1 VKRSQG
7 DRRQQEES
15 VKGNGYNPNPVNT
28 LFRDAVHGRLSRRE
42 IMKRGSA
49 LGLSATLMG
58 TILRAEAVGA
68 QGATPTGETT
78 PGWSIPSADDILAE
92 VELNTSD
99 YKGIKF
105 NWVGGADGPGT
116 PYEEALIARFNEITG
131 AEATLVKGAEST
143 TDRLQFYLQTFA
155 AQSGDID
162 VAQIDVIWPGILY
175 SHAVDLSDSVPPGDF
190 FERIVEN
197 NTVQDVLVGIPVF
210 TDAGILYFRTDLQEK
225 YGFDKGA
232 PATWDDLENQAKTI
246 AEGEIGT
253 SPAFTGFV
261 WQGNAY
267 EGLTCDA
274 LEWQYSQ
281 DGGQIIDPD
290 GTVTVNNEHA
300 VAAFER
306 AAKWVGGI
314 SPSAVTG
321 YMEEDARGVWQGG
334 NSAFMRNWPYAY
346 ANGQEEGSVI
356 KDKFDV
362 GQLPAGDGGQHAAT
376 LGGWQVF
383 VSKYSKNQ
391 DVAKEFAKYWSS
403 APIQKSRSIERA
415 NLPTIGDL
423 YKDPEVL
430 AAQPY
435 YEAMFDVFNGGAVPR
450 PSTPAADLYNDVSIA
465 YFTAVNQILTGADAA
480 STVESMAK
488 DLEDIMSEL

>member
-1 VKRSQG
+1 MWLDLRAQLEV
-7 DRRQQEES
+7 S
-15 VKGNGYNPNPVNT
+15 VNGYNPNPVNN
-28 LFRDAVHGRLSRRE
+28 LFRDAINGRLSRRE

-49 LGLSATLMG
+49 LGLSAALMG
-58 TILRAEAVGA
+58 TILRAESVGA
-68 QGATPTGETT
+68 QGATPAGEAT

-99 YKGIKF
+99 FAGIKF

-175 SHAVDLSDSVPPGDF
+175 SHAVDLSDSVPPGEF
-190 FERIVEN
+190 FERIMEN

-210 TDAGILYFRTDLQEK
+210 TDAGILYSRTDLLEK
-225 YGFDKGA
+225 YGYSAA
-232 PATWDDLENQAKTI
+232 PETWDELEEMAKKIT
-246 AEGEIGT
+246 EGEIAT
-253 SPAFTGFV
+253 SEAFTGFV

-290 GTVTVNNEHA
+290 GTVTVNNDGA
-300 VAAFER
+300 IAAFER
-306 AAKWVGGI
+306 AAAWVGGI

-356 KDKFDV
+356 KDKFSV
-362 GQLPAGDGGQHAAT
+362 GVLPAGDSGQHAAT

-423 YKDPEVL
+423 YKDPDVL

-435 YEAMFDVFNGGAVPR
+435 YESMFDVFNGGAVPR
-450 PSTPAADLYNDVSIA
+450 PSTPSADLYNDVSIA
-465 YFTAVNQILTGADAA
+465 YFTAVNQILTGADAK
-480 STVESMAK
+480 STVESLQS

>member
-1 VKRSQG
+1 M
-7 DRRQQEES
+7 
-15 VKGNGYNPNPVNT
+15 KGFRYNPNPVNN
-28 LFRDAVHGRLSRRE
+28 LYRDALHGRLSRRE
-42 IMKRGSA
+42 IMRRGSA
-49 LGLSATLMG
+49 LGLSAAMMG
-58 TILRAEAVGA
+58 TILRAESVGA
-68 QGATPTGETT
+68 QGTPSAEAT

-99 YKGIKF
+99 FKGVKF
-105 NWVGGADGPGT
+105 NWVGGSDGPGT

-175 SHAVDLSDSVPPGDF
+175 SHAVDLSDSMPEGDF
-190 FERIVEN
+190 FERIVAN
-197 NTVQDVLVGIPVF
+197 NTVQDTLVGIPVF
-210 TDAGILYFRTDLQEK
+210 TDAGILYSRTDLLEK
-225 YGFDKGA
+225 YGYDA
-232 PATWDDLENQAKTI
+232 PPETWDELEEMAQKIT
-246 AEGEIGT
+246 EGEIAT
-253 SPAFTGFV
+253 SQAFTGFV

-290 GTVTVNNEHA
+290 SGEVTVNNPEA
-300 VAAFER
+300 IAAFER
-306 AAKWVGGI
+306 AAAWVGGI
-314 SPSAVTG
+314 SPEAVTG

-346 ANGQEEGSVI
+346 ANGQEEGSAI
-356 KDKFDV
+356 KDKFTV
-362 GQLPAGDGGQHAAT
+362 GVLPAGDGGQHAAT

-383 VSKYSKNQ
+383 VSKYSQNQ
-391 DVAKEFAKYWSS
+391 DAAKEFAKYWASS
-403 APIQKSRSIERA
+403 PIQKSRAIERA
-415 NLPTIGDL
+415 NLPTIGSL
-423 YKDPEVL
+423 YEDEDVL

-435 YEAMFDVFNGGAVPR
+435 YESMFDVFNGGAVPR
-450 PSTPAADLYNDVSIA
+450 PSTVSADLYNDVSIA
-465 YFTAVNQILTGADAA
+465 YFTAVNQILSGADAA
-480 STVESMAK
+480 STVEDMASE
-488 DLEDIMSEL
+488 LEDIMSEL

>member
-1 VKRSQG
+1 M
-7 DRRQQEES
+7 
-15 VKGNGYNPNPVNT
+15 KGYGYNPNPVNN

-42 IMKRGSA
+42 IIKRGSA

-68 QGATPTGETT
+68 QGTPAAEAT

-92 VELNTSD
+92 LELNTSD
-99 YKGIKF
+99 FAGVAF

-116 PYEEALIARFNEITG
+116 PYEEALLARFNEITG
-131 AEATLVKGAEST
+131 AQATLIKGAEST

-155 AQSGDID
+155 AQASDID

-175 SHAVDLSDSVPPGDF
+175 SHAVDLSDSVPPGEF
-190 FERIVEN
+190 FERIVKN
-197 NTVQDVLVGIPVF
+197 NTVQDTLVGIPVF
-210 TDAGILYFRTDLQEK
+210 TDAGICYFRSDLQEK
-225 YGFDKGA
+225 YGFEPGA
-232 PATWDDLENQAKTI
+232 PATWDDLEEQAKAI
-246 AEGEIGT
+246 AEGEIAE

-290 GTVTVNNEHA
+290 SGEVTVNNEQA
-300 VAAFER
+300 IASFER
-306 AAKWVGGI
+306 AAGWVGTI
-314 SPSAVTG
+314 SPEAVTG

-356 KDKFDV
+356 KDKFGV
-362 GQLPAGDGGQHAAT
+362 GLLPAGDSGQHAAT

-383 VSKYSKNQ
+383 VSKYSQNQ
-391 DVAKEFAKYWSS
+391 EVAKEFAKFWAS
-403 APIQKSRSIERA
+403 APIQKSRAIERA

-423 YKDPEVL
+423 YTDPEVL

-435 YEAMFDVFNGGAVPR
+435 YEAMFDVFAGGAVPR
-450 PSTPAADLYNDVSIA
+450 PSTAAADLYNDVSIA

-480 STVESMAK
+480 STVEDMASE
-488 DLEDIMSEL
+488 LEDIMSEL